1 MWGYIASF
9 KFLKPASNVPSLY
22 VRVYH
27 LNVDA
32 VEVRDSSLTVCEG
45 ISSLVFSPHL
55 RAKFPHCMWG
65 YIITPQNP
73 TTALHVPSL
82 YVRVYHTHG
91 SAPRGRRSSLTVCE
105 GISRP
110 VPFLKHQPVFPH
122 CMWGYIVCQRLGI
135 LDLRV
140 PSLYVRVY
148 HICGHFGKTVVSSL
162 TVCEGISFAL
172 NTPEKIP
179 RFPHCMWGYIVP
191 RTPFRTYHLVP
202 SLYVRVYRCIHVLI
216 YIHIGSLTVCE
227 GISCRVIKFF
237 V

>member
-1 MWGYIASF
+1 MFPHCMWGYIISM
-9 KFLKPASNVPSLY
+9 LMLLRLEIVPSLY
-22 VRVYH
+22 VRVYRTH
-27 LNVDA
+27 RGRQTLF
-32 VEVRDSSLTVCEG
+32 RSSLTVCEG

-122 CMWGYIVCQRLGI
+122 CMWGYIGFKPCRNI
-135 LDLRV
+135 F
-140 PSLYVRVY
+140 
-148 HICGHFGKTVVSSL
+148 HK
-162 TVCEGISFAL
+162 
-172 NTPEKIP
+172 
-179 RFPHCMWGYIVP
+179 
-191 RTPFRTYHLVP
+191 VP
-202 SLYVRVYRCIHVLI
+202 SLYVRVYRHKKTRAWRAD
-216 YIHIGSLTVCE
+216 GSLTVCE
-227 GISCRVIKFF
+227 GISRF
-237 V
+237 VPVF